1 LTFTDKVNKKVE
13 EKENGK
19 REVER
24 MRAEGRWRSGKL
36 SERDKDTGKQE
47 KGRIREPRYNREYER
62 CVTEE
67 ILVYQGREIAK
78 GRK

>member
-47 KGRIREPRYNREYER
+47 KGENQR
-62 CVTEE
+62 TE
-67 ILVYQGREIAK
+67 VQQGI
-78 GRK
+78 

>member
-1 LTFTDKVNKKVE
+1 MD
-13 EKENGK
+13 KENGK

-36 SERDKDTGKQE
+36 SERDKDTDKQE
-47 KGRIREPRYNREYER
+47 KGENQRTEVQQGYER

-67 ILVYQGREIAK
+67 ILVYQRRDNAK
-78 GRK
+78 ERK